1 MANFN
6 VHFSVAATSSSIVAI
21 LGVNLNV
28 MDFSHAPWLIF
39 LGIVGGMLPDIDAV
53 NSKPVRLLFNI
64 LALLSS
70 TAVLSTLKNYV
81 VPYQLFA
88 LAVVIYWLTRFLVL
102 ASIKRF
108 TVHRGIFHSILALIF
123 FTLLMVCISD
133 YSFKQDAKYAW
144 LNGFFL
150 GFGFLVHLLL
160 DEMYSVDLSN
170 RRMKKSFGTALKL
183 FNYKNLP
190 SSALMTLLT
199 IFLYWAT
206 PPLSELITVTEQRV
220 GYFIFLISQYS
231 EV

>member
-6 VHFSVAATSSSIVAI
+6 VHLSTAASSSSVVAV
-21 LGVNLNV
+21 LGVNLNI
-28 MDFSHAPWLIF
+28 MDFSHAPWLVF
-39 LGIVGGMLPDIDAV
+39 LGIVGGMLPDVDAV
-53 NSKPVRLLFNI
+53 NSKPVRLLFNV
-64 LALLSS
+64 LALLSA
-70 TAVLSTLKNYV
+70 TAVLSALKTYV
-81 VPYQLFA
+81 ESYQLLI
-88 LAVVIYWLTRFLVL
+88 LAAGIYWLTRFLVL

-108 TVHRGIFHSILALIF
+108 TVHRGIFHSVLALVF
-123 FTLLMVCISD
+123 FALLMVCVSD
-133 YSFKQDAKYAW
+133 YAFKQSASYAW

-190 SSALMTLLT
+190 SSALMSLLT

-206 PPLSELITVTEQRV
+206 PSPSALLMMNTPVFKFLS
-220 GYFIFLISQYS
+220 F
-231 EV
+231 

>member
-6 VHFSVAATSSSIVAI
+6 VHFSVAASSSSIAAV

-53 NSKPVRLLFNI
+53 NSKPVRLLFNV
-64 LALLSS
+64 LALLSA
-70 TAVLSTLKNYV
+70 TAVLSALKTYV
-81 VPYQLFA
+81 GSYQLLA
-88 LAVVIYWLTRFLVL
+88 LAAGIYWLTRYLVL
-102 ASIKRF
+102 ASLARF
-108 TVHRGIFHSILALIF
+108 TVHRGIFHSVLALLF
-123 FTLLMVCISD
+123 FALLMVCVSD
-133 YSFKQDAKYAW
+133 YAFKQNAVSAW

-190 SSALMTLLT
+190 SSALMSLLT

-206 PPLSELITVTEQRV
+206 PSPSTLLTVNTHSF
-220 GYFIFLISQYS
+220 GFLLF
-231 EV
+231 

>member
-1 MANFN
+1 VANFN
-6 VHFSVAATSSSIVAI
+6 VHLSVAASSSSIVAV

-28 MDFSHAPWLIF
+28 IDFSHAPWFIF
-39 LGIVGGMLPDIDAV
+39 LGIVGGMLPDVDAV
-53 NSKPVRLLFNI
+53 NSKPVRLLFNV
-64 LALLSS
+64 LALLSA
-70 TAVLSTLKNYV
+70 TAVLSILKNYV
-81 VPYQLFA
+81 VSYQLFA
-88 LAVVIYWLTRFLVL
+88 LAIGVYWLTRFLVL

-108 TVHRGIFHSILALIF
+108 TVHRGIFHSVLALLF
-123 FTLLMVCISD
+123 FALLMVCISD
-133 YSFKQDAKYAW
+133 YAFKQNATYAW

-206 PPLSELITVTEQRV
+206 PSPSALLAISSHNFRFLS
-220 GYFIFLISQYS
+220 F
-231 EV
+231 

>member
-6 VHFSVAATSSSIVAI
+6 VHLSVAASGSSIVAV

-64 LALLSS
+64 LALLSA
-70 TAVLSTLKNYV
+70 TAFLSALKNYV
-81 VPYQLFA
+81 VSYQLFA
-88 LAVVIYWLTRFLVL
+88 LAACIYWLTRYLVL
-102 ASIKRF
+102 ASLARF
-108 TVHRGIFHSILALIF
+108 TVHRGIFHSILALLF
-123 FTLLMVCISD
+123 FSFLMVCVSD
-133 YSFKQDAKYAW
+133 YAFKQNVTYSW

-150 GFGFLVHLLL
+150 GFGFFVHLLL

-170 RRMKKSFGTALKL
+170 RRIKKSFGTALKL

-206 PPLSELITVTEQRV
+206 PPSSAL
-220 GYFIFLISQYS
+220 FAISQRAFEFLS
-231 EV
+231 F

>member
-6 VHFSVAATSSSIVAI
+6 VHLSVAASSSSIVAV
-21 LGVNLNV
+21 LGVNLNL
-28 MDFSHAPWLIF
+28 MDFSHTPWLVF
-39 LGIVGGMLPDIDAV
+39 LGIVGGMLPDVDAV
-53 NSKPVRLLFNI
+53 NSKPVRLLFNV
-64 LALLSS
+64 LALLSA
-70 TAVLSTLKNYV
+70 TAVLSILKNYV
-81 VPYQLFA
+81 VSYHLWA
-88 LAVVIYWLTRFLVL
+88 LAGGIYWLTRFLVL

-108 TVHRGIFHSILALIF
+108 TVHRGIFHSILALLF
-123 FTLLMVCISD
+123 FAFLMVCISD
-133 YSFKQDAKYAW
+133 YSFKQNATYAW

-160 DEMYSVDLSN
+160 DEIYSVDLAN

-206 PPLSELITVTEQRV
+206 PSLNFDLT
-220 GYFIFLISQYS
+220 
-231 EV
+231 

>member
-6 VHFSVAATSSSIVAI
+6 VHFSVAASSSSIVAV

-28 MDFSHAPWLIF
+28 MDFSHAPWLVF
-39 LGIVGGMLPDIDAV
+39 LGIVGGMLPDVDAV
-53 NSKPVRLLFNI
+53 NSKPVRLLFNV
-64 LALLSS
+64 LALLSA
-70 TAVLSTLKNYV
+70 TAVLSALKAYAES
-81 VPYQLFA
+81 YQLLA
-88 LAVVIYWLTRFLVL
+88 LAAGIYWLTRFLVL
-102 ASIKRF
+102 ASIARF
-108 TVHRGIFHSILALIF
+108 TVHRGIFHSILALLF
-123 FTLLMVCISD
+123 FVLLMVCVSD
-133 YSFKQDAKYAW
+133 YAFKQTTTYAW

-190 SSALMTLLT
+190 SSALMSLLT

-206 PPLSELITVTEQRV
+206 PSPLALLSTITRH
-220 GYFIFLISQYS
+220 FKFLPF
-231 EV
+231 

>member
-6 VHFSVAATSSSIVAI
+6 VHLSVAASSSGIVAVSVVNF
-21 LGVNLNV
+21 GVI
-28 MDFSHAPWLIF
+28 DFSHAPWLIF

-53 NSKPVRLLFNI
+53 NSKPVRLLFNV
-64 LALLSS
+64 LALFSA
-70 TAVLSTLKNYV
+70 TAVLSILKNYV
-81 VPYQLFA
+81 VSYQLFA
-88 LAVVIYWLTRFLVL
+88 LAAGIYWLTRFLVL

-123 FTLLMVCISD
+123 FTLLMVCV
-133 YSFKQDAKYAW
+133 SFYAFHQNAMYAW
-144 LNGFFL
+144 LNGFFI

-170 RRMKKSFGTALKL
+170 RRIKKSFGTALKL
-183 FNYKNLP
+183 FNHKNVP

-206 PPLSELITVTEQRV
+206 PSSTELMQIGEQILKT
-220 GYFIFLISQYS
+220 YPFDFKK
-231 EV
+231 

>member
-6 VHFSVAATSSSIVAI
+6 VHLSVAASSSGIVSV

-28 MDFSHAPWLIF
+28 MDFSHAPWLVF

-53 NSKPVRLLFNI
+53 NSKPVRLLFNV
-64 LALLSS
+64 LALISA
-70 TAVLSTLKNYV
+70 TAVLSALKTYFV
-81 VPYQLFA
+81 SYQLFA
-88 LAVVIYWLTRFLVL
+88 LAIAIYWLTRFLVL

-108 TVHRGIFHSILALIF
+108 TVHRGIFHSVLALLF
-123 FTLLMVCISD
+123 FSFLMVCISN
-133 YSFKQDAKYAW
+133 YAFKQNATYAW

-170 RRMKKSFGTALKL
+170 RRIKKSFGTALKL

-190 SSALMTLLT
+190 SSALMSLLT

-206 PPLSELITVTEQRV
+206 PVAPCLLPIA
-220 GYFIFLISQYS
+220 L
-231 EV
+231 

>member
-6 VHFSVAATSSSIVAI
+6 MHLSVAASSSSVVAV

-28 MDFSHAPWLIF
+28 LDFSHAPWLIF
-39 LGIVGGMLPDIDAV
+39 LGIVGGMLPDVDAV
-53 NSKPVRLLFNI
+53 NSKPVRLLFNV
-64 LALLSS
+64 LALLSA
-70 TAVLSTLKNYV
+70 TAVLSALKSYV
-81 VPYQLFA
+81 AAYQA
-88 LAVVIYWLTRFLVL
+88 LLLAGGIYWLTRYLVL

-108 TVHRGIFHSILALIF
+108 TVHRGIFHSVLALIF
-123 FTLLMVCISD
+123 FALLMVCISD
-133 YSFKQDAKYAW
+133 YAFKQTANYAW

-183 FNYKNLP
+183 FNYKNIP
-190 SSALMTLLT
+190 SSALMSLLT

-206 PPLSELITVTEQRV
+206 PSPSVLLSIGLH
-220 GYFIFLISQYS
+220 GLDFLPF
-231 EV
+231 

>member
-6 VHFSVAATSSSIVAI
+6 VHLSVAASSSAIVAV

-28 MDFSHAPWLIF
+28 MDFSHAPWLVF

-53 NSKPVRLLFNI
+53 NSKPIRLLFNV
-64 LALLSS
+64 LALLSA
-70 TAVLSTLKNYV
+70 TAVLSALKNYV
-81 VPYQLFA
+81 VSYQLFG
-88 LAVVIYWLTRFLVL
+88 LAAGIYWLTRFLVL

-108 TVHRGIFHSILALIF
+108 TVHRGIFHSILALMF
-123 FTLLMVCISD
+123 FAFLMTCVSD
-133 YSFKQDAKYAW
+133 YAFKQNAVYAW

-206 PPLSELITVTEQRV
+206 PSPLALLTLGQR
-220 GYFIFLISQYS
+220 GLGF
-231 EV
+231 

>member
-6 VHFSVAATSSSIVAI
+6 VHLSVAASSSAI
-21 LGVNLNV
+21 AAVIGVNLNV
-28 MDFSHAPWLIF
+28 MDFSHAPWLVF

-53 NSKPVRLLFNI
+53 NSKPVRLLFNV
-64 LALLSS
+64 LALLSA
-70 TAVLSTLKNYV
+70 TAVLSILKNYV
-81 VPYQLFA
+81 VSYQLFA
-88 LAVVIYWLTRFLVL
+88 LAFGIYWLTRFLVL

-108 TVHRGIFHSILALIF
+108 TVHRGIFHSILALLF
-123 FTLLMVCISD
+123 FAFLMVCISD
-133 YSFKQDAKYAW
+133 LAFKQNPMYAW
-144 LNGFFL
+144 LNGFFI

-206 PPLSELITVTEQRV
+206 PSLKANPF
-220 GYFIFLISQYS
+220 YAIFLSL
-231 EV
+231 

>member
-6 VHFSVAATSSSIVAI
+6 VHLSVAASSSAI
-21 LGVNLNV
+21 AAVVGVNLNL
-28 MDFSHAPWLIF
+28 MDFSHAPWLVF

-53 NSKPVRLLFNI
+53 NSKPVRLLFNV
-64 LALLSS
+64 LALLSA
-70 TAVLSTLKNYV
+70 TAVLSMLKNYV
-81 VPYQLFA
+81 VSYQLFA
-88 LAVVIYWLTRFLVL
+88 LAIAIYWLTRFLVL

-108 TVHRGIFHSILALIF
+108 TVHRGIFHSILALLF
-123 FTLLMVCISD
+123 FSFLMVCISNLA
-133 YSFKQDAKYAW
+133 FKQNAIYAW
-144 LNGFFL
+144 LNGFFI

-170 RRMKKSFGTALKL
+170 RRIKKSFGTALKL

-206 PPLSELITVTEQRV
+206 PSLKTNPLINVILS
-220 GYFIFLISQYS
+220 F
-231 EV
+231 